1 MERKQRRNKISK
13 SKCEEQQ
20 RDGDGGLKQ
29 ISKQED
35 MRKCYESRQVG
46 GIEKVEGKSK
56 EISLKDKKI
65 IIITN
70 ETNKEKSLMGINKG
84 QGNKKQEKTYM
95 NRKPRKIKSVQLY
108 ERFQEGIRRRSKK
121 KLFQNVHEIS
131 NGTKN
136 NTINLIERK
145 MRTFYVTNIPWK
157 TSQRKRK
164 MY

>member
-56 EISLKDKKI
+56 EISLKDKK
-65 IIITN
+65 N
-70 ETNKEKSLMGINKG
+70 NN
-84 QGNKKQEKTYM
+84 N
-95 NRKPRKIKSVQLY
+95 Y
-108 ERFQEGIRRRSKK
+108 E
-121 KLFQNVHEIS
+121 
-131 NGTKN
+131 
-136 NTINLIERK
+136 
-145 MRTFYVTNIPWK
+145 
-157 TSQRKRK
+157 
-164 MY
+164 